1 MKPGDVKPNTYIDS
15 SKEINDKNP
24 KFKISDNVR
33 ISKYKN
39 VFAKSYTPNWPE
51 EVNLIKKD
59 ENTVPWAYVINDLNG
74 KEIVGTFYENK
85 LQKTNQKG
93 FTIEKLIKRKGDK
106 LYVNWKGYDHSF
118 NSWIDKKD
126 IL

>member
-1 MKPGDVKPNTYIDS
+1 M
-15 SKEINDKNP
+15 
-24 KFKISDNVR
+24 
-33 ISKYKN
+33 
-39 VFAKSYTPNWPE
+39 
-51 EVNLIKKD
+51 IKKD